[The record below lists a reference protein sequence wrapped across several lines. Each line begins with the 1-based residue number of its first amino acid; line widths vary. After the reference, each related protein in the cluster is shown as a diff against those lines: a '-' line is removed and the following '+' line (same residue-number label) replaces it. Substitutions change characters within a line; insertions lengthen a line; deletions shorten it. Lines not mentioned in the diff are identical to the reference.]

1 MAIEDAIFHA
11 ITSTLE
17 LVVNVVV
24 RLFGFSEDRAKKIVG
39 YIGWLLAFIFVIFL
53 LWLTLKYS

>member
-1 MAIEDAIFHA
+1 MAIEDAIFNA
-11 ITSTLE
+11 ITGAVE

-24 RLFGFSEDRAKKIVG
+24 RLFGFSEVESKKIVG
-39 YIGWLLAFIFVIFL
+39 YMGWLLAFTFVSFL

>member
-1 MAIEDAIFHA
+1 MAIEDAIIYA
-11 ITSTLE
+11 IASTLE

-24 RLFGFSEDRAKKIVG
+24 RLFGFSEVKSKTIIG